1 MKKRSFLTT
10 TILLALASGIVLMY
24 GAFGPIANEPVAEVG
39 KAAPAFSLTDLNG
52 NTVSLA
58 DFKGKVVVLEWTNPN
73 CPFVQRVYREGIMT
87 KVQKKYTDKVVWLS
101 VNSTSKAHQDY
112 LEPGALSEKY
122 KAWKADQDAML
133 MDTDGIVGKMFEAK
147 TTPHMYIIDTKG
159 VLVYNGGIDDD
170 PRGNKSEKV
179 NFVEAALDEV
189 LAGKAVT
196 TSTSRPY
203 GCSVKY

>member
-1 MKKRSFLTT
+1 MKNRSFLTT
-10 TILLALASGIVLMY
+10 AILLALASGIVLMF

-87 KVQKKYTDKVVWLS
+87 KVQKKYTDKVIWLS
-101 VNSTSKAHQDY
+101 VNSTSKSHQDY
-112 LEPGALSEKY
+112 LEPSDLSEKY
-122 KAWKADQDAML
+122 KSWKADQDAVL
-133 MDTDGIVGKMFEAK
+133 MDTDGTVGKMFDAR

-179 NFVEAALDEV
+179 NFVEAALDEL
-189 LAGKAVT
+189 LAGKAVS

>member
-1 MKKRSFLTT
+1 MKSRSFLTMAV
-10 TILLALASGIVLMY
+10 LLAVATGLVFVI
-24 GAFGPIANEPVAEVG
+24 GAFGPIANEPEAEVG

-73 CPFVQRVYREGIMT
+73 CPFVQRLYRDEIMT

-101 VNSTSKAHQDY
+101 VNSTSKPHQDY
-112 LEPGALSEKY
+112 LEPSALAAKY
-122 KAWKADQDAML
+122 KEWKADHDAML
-133 MDTDGIVGKMFEAK
+133 MDEDGTVGKMFDAK
-147 TTPHMYIIDTKG
+147 TTPHMYIIDAKG

-170 PRGNKSEKV
+170 PRGNKSERV
-179 NFVEAALDEV
+179 NYVEAALDE
-189 LAGKAVT
+189 LIAGKAVGTT
-196 TSTSRPY
+196 TSKPY